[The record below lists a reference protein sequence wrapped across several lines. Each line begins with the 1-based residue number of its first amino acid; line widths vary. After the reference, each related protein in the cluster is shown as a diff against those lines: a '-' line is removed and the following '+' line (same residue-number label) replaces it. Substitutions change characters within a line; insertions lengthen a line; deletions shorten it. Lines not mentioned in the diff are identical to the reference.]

1 MQAAAE
7 VPRGPTVVQVLA
19 QHVVV
24 VLLAVGTLGVD
35 DFGHVLNV
43 CVTIV
48 RLGAVRFHLWVFT
61 AIRDCFT
68 LTFNDNRGSCYLSV
82 PSSLSPRC
90 AACRQARE
98 SLMGK
103 DGGDLALKLILCTA
117 SLLSIASL
125 FLLVMVRAGMK
136 DKSSV
141 PARLLDTGVCAR
153 PQPASRLRAAIELPC
168 SPLLSL
174 LRRLHP
180 PHHSRTLYL
189 LTHIPFQRSQLAFV
203 LVARS
208 RSA

>member
-1 MQAAAE
+1 
-7 VPRGPTVVQVLA
+7 
-19 QHVVV
+19 
-24 VLLAVGTLGVD
+24 
-35 DFGHVLNV
+35 
-43 CVTIV
+43 
-48 RLGAVRFHLWVFT
+48 
-61 AIRDCFT
+61 
-68 LTFNDNRGSCYLSV
+68 
-82 PSSLSPRC
+82 
-90 AACRQARE
+90 
-98 SLMGK
+98 MGK

-180 PHHSRTLYL
+180 PHHS
-189 LTHIPFQRSQLAFV
+189 HIPFHLSQLAFV
-203 LVARS
+203 LVASGEAGRHDLQATNKVS
-208 RSA
+208 LEI